1 MLRSLSPKYDS
12 TTMPPYPP
20 EHRDIVSTLTNGQFI
35 LYTHP
40 HYAIVEREVEFYRDF
55 FKATFGFDLQLRSE
69 GYIFLSSDESTEK
82 DSRNFLIF
90 LAVLC
95 RELSVNGRDFREE
108 FDLKKFQVEDVQQLL
123 ERSSKRE
130 LVEHILTEGG
140 IPRLLNDWQKRLVLE
155 FTNTQQTQF
164 KFTKAVNLFFE
175 YAMELADTRLREA
188 QPTSVLPVME

>member
-1 MLRSLSPKYDS
+1 MQN
-12 TTMPPYPP
+12 YPN
-20 EHRDIVSTLTNGQFI
+20 EHRDIVNALSNGQFI

-40 HYAIVEREVEFYRDF
+40 YYAVVEQNEDLYRYF
-55 FKATFGFDLQLRSE
+55 FKSTFGFDLHLRSE

-95 RELSVNGRDFREE
+95 RELSINGRDFKEDFE
-108 FDLKKFQVEDVQQLL
+108 LKKFQVDEIKQLL
-123 ERSSKRE
+123 EKSSKKE

-140 IPRLLNDWQKRLVLE
+140 ISKLLNDWYKRKVIE
-155 FTNTQQTQF
+155 FTNAQQTQF

-175 YAMELADTRLREA
+175 YAMELADTRLKEVKLEVIEK
-188 QPTSVLPVME
+188 P